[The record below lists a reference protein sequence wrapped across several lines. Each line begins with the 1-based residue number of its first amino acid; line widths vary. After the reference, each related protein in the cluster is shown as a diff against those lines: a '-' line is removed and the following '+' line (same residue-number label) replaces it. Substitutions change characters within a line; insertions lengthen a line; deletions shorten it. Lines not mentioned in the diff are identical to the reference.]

1 MGSVFAQGGRQPQT
15 SGDFTRDPGGELRSL
30 LPEGVTAF
38 VNNTRKL
45 IQQKNITVAGSKE
58 KGYLAFFAATDAAHG
73 EELWVT
79 NGTPDG
85 TRIVKDIIPGP
96 TSSNVVWLTRF
107 NDKVVFQADDGVNG
121 AELWISDGT
130 EQGTYMV
137 KDIHELASSDPKG
150 FTQLNETQFVF
161 AAKNFDSEEY
171 NGGQHWLWVSDGT
184 EEGTKLIYECKMG
197 YPGTDNGSPY
207 SPYCRVGRKVFFK
220 ADDKDGKYGEELWVT
235 DGTEAGT
242 HLVKDMNVEPNP
254 EVAGA
259 TMSAAI
265 DDMVNFYNEKLFF
278 QAWSYEYGGEPFA
291 SDGTEEG
298 TYLIYDTRP
307 GKDEN
312 NSPQSGWVS
321 DASPIPYNG
330 KIYPWLA

>member
-1 MGSVFAQGGRQPQT
+1 M
-15 SGDFTRDPGGELRSL
+15 
-30 LPEGVTAF
+30 
-38 VNNTRKL
+38 
-45 IQQKNITVAGSKE
+45 
-58 KGYLAFFAATDAAHG
+58 
-73 EELWVT
+73 T

-307 GKDEN
+307 GRMRITVLRVV
-312 NSPQSGWVS
+312 G
-321 DASPIPYNG
+321 
-330 KIYPWLA
+330 